1 MSGDEKKRPR
11 PAVPV
16 VASAR
21 AGVGSLSDGWLL
33 APLLGALAIAAPVA
47 IGRRRPT

>member
-1 MSGDEKKRPR
+1 M
-11 PAVPV
+11 

-33 APLLGALAIAAPVA
+33 APLLGALAVTALVA